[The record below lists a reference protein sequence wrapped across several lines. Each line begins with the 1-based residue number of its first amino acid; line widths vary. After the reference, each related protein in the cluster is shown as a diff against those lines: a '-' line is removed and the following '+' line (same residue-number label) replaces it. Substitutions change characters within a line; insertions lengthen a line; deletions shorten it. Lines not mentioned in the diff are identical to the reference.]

1 MSATWTTAISST
13 SASIGPLC
21 ERSCAILDPRLSG
34 RLYQTDIASK
44 QTKDLTPFEKVRVD
58 IVAYEW
64 SSPDT
69 ILVQMNQR
77 DAKLFDVHRIDLNTG
92 KVELDTENPGD
103 VQSWLADN
111 ALRIR
116 AAQAQSIKSSSGG
129 KSSNWVHWI
138 SIVR

>member
-1 MSATWTTAISST
+1 
-13 SASIGPLC
+13 
-21 ERSCAILDPRLSG
+21 
-34 RLYQTDIASK
+34 
-44 QTKDLTPFEKVRVD
+44 VD